1 MAQDAV
7 SGGIILSSLNHN
19 DTLPYT
25 KKWNIMQ
32 AIFFSSTVL
41 TTIGKFSC
49 VVNDI
54 NLIIVNSPIET
65 DNFAF
70 GCICDA
76 YWTWICNSKIP
87 DSILIVKVTWNE
99 THFTILQN
107 RICVFFLFSTI
118 ENPFQLIG
126 IYIGLLD
133 FVQKIQYAIRV
144 YVKMTCRSLFF
155 HSLFFC

>member
-54 NLIIVNSPIET
+54 NLIIVNSPIKT

-70 GCICDA
+70 NCTCDA

-87 DSILIVKVTWNE
+87 DSMLIVKVTWNE

-133 FVQKIQYAIRV
+133 FVQKNPICNPCLCENDVSFIV
-144 YVKMTCRSLFF
+144 FSFT
-155 HSLFFC
+155 FFC

>member
-41 TTIGKFSC
+41 TTIGKLSY

-76 YWTWICNSKIP
+76 Y
-87 DSILIVKVTWNE
+87 
-99 THFTILQN
+99 
-107 RICVFFLFSTI
+107 
-118 ENPFQLIG
+118 
-126 IYIGLLD
+126 
-133 FVQKIQYAIRV
+133 
-144 YVKMTCRSLFF
+144 
-155 HSLFFC
+155 